1 MPVRGWKGFPREQT
15 ELLAAVKE
23 VLDHLDQLDHF
34 YKTPQLEQA
43 EQRLDAAADDFAF
56 KNAVT

>member
-1 MPVRGWKGFPREQT
+1 MPVAGWKGFPPEQT

-23 VLDHLDQLDHF
+23 VLDRLDQLDGF

-43 EQRLDAAADDFAF
+43 ERRLDAAADDFAF
-56 KNAVT
+56 KNAVA